1 MDLIQAVSY
10 TDIKWEQKEELI
22 QLIDK
27 EIDQAYTTTIV
38 NDSFLT
44 AAERKES
51 SIIFTPLHGTSIV
64 SLPPVLEQ
72 AGYRKVHIIEEQ
84 KDPNGDFPT
93 VVSPN
98 PEEPEAFTL
107 ALKKAKFIEADIVL
121 GTDPD
126 ADRIG
131 IGVKDLNGKWTLLN
145 GNQLMVVL
153 TRFVLEQQTSIENS
167 FIASTVVSTPLMEKM
182 AAAFGVECKLGLTGF
197 KWIGKMIQ
205 DTPTKNFLCGGE
217 ESYGFLVGDKVRDK
231 DAISAA
237 LHIKAN
243 ALRGAAFSLK
253 RTNLHS
259 EDIVAHRNSIK
270 RRLSCRL

>member
-1 MDLIQAVSY
+1 
-10 TDIKWEQKEELI
+10 
-22 QLIDK
+22 
-27 EIDQAYTTTIV
+27 
-38 NDSFLT
+38 
-44 AAERKES
+44 
-51 SIIFTPLHGTSIV
+51 
-64 SLPPVLEQ
+64 
-72 AGYRKVHIIEEQ
+72 
-84 KDPNGDFPT
+84 
-93 VVSPN
+93 
-98 PEEPEAFTL
+98 
-107 ALKKAKFIEADIVL
+107 
-121 GTDPD
+121 
-126 ADRIG
+126 
-131 IGVKDLNGKWTLLN
+131 
-145 GNQLMVVL
+145 MVVL